1 MFFQWQTSARIWLL
15 KEVTPKKGIDIILRN
30 WSKTAL
36 WCYYLLPHPML
47 TWLPL
52 GLGAVFGAR
61 WQQYCH
67 EIHTVWPPVHLFCPQ
82 PGWIQDKNSS
92 HCYLLLLKVHS
103 WSLFMTQA
111 CLACYHLVGSYLL
124 NSFQYNCWGLHRE
137 CAPGWRLGQDVW
149 HCVKREVQVVSLTN
163 DPSLLKGTCTE
174 DSVHEWHKTAFAL
187 HTVRALCKKKTIS
200 SPIMFGRGCWI
211 ILIDLSSCF

>member
-1 MFFQWQTSARIWLL
+1 MRFIQSDHQCICSVLSL
-15 KEVTPKKGIDIILRN
+15 DG
-30 WSKTAL
+30 SKTK
-36 WCYYLLPHPML
+36 
-47 TWLPL
+47 T
-52 GLGAVFGAR
+52 
-61 WQQYCH
+61 
-67 EIHTVWPPVHLFCPQ
+67 
-82 PGWIQDKNSS
+82 NSS

-103 WSLFMTQA
+103 WSLLMTQA

-187 HTVRALCKKKTIS
+187 YSQSTLQKENHFLPHHVWKRLLNNFNRS
-200 SPIMFGRGCWI
+200 RLM
-211 ILIDLSSCF
+211 LLDSCFLVPLTHMRHHCIGKLVASNICSGIWWLWCS